1 MTRILFSSSLK
12 MLTRDRQAL
21 FWALIFPLMFLGVF
35 KLFSGDT
42 AGTTHLIVS
51 VDATSERGRSLVE
64 ALGRVGFLEVDT
76 RPGLDEDAAT
86 RLIEADEG
94 DAALVVFPAAPSSPA
109 NAVLLVGIRDPIG
122 RQVTAAAI
130 ASVVDGVNLSLTR
143 SPASISLVTRPVD
156 EKTTSFF
163 QFVAPGILGMGLM
176 NFATISLSGS
186 LSRYR
191 EEGVLRRI
199 RATPLPPSFFFLSV
213 LGAHLV
219 ITGLQVAVLMVVGQA
234 LGADLFS
241 GGIWAPL
248 IAIFGT
254 VVFLNV
260 GVIVAGR
267 VKGRGAVEGAANAI
281 TLPMM
286 FLSGSFFPVSA
297 LPEVV
302 QKIVQVLPLTHMLS
316 ALRGVTI
323 EGESIAAQWPSL
335 LVMLGW
341 TVASFVAARF
351 AFSLDDA

>member
-21 FWALIFPLMFLGVF
+21 FWALAFPLIFMGVF

-42 AGTTHLIVS
+42 NGTTRLIVS
-51 VDATSERGRSLVE
+51 VDATSERGRTLVD
-64 ALGRVGFLEVDT
+64 ALGQVGFLDVVLH
-76 RPGLDEDAAT
+76 PGLDEESARALVLD
-86 RLIEADEG
+86 DEG
-94 DAALVVFPAAPSSPA
+94 DAALVVYPAAPSIPA
-109 NAVLLVGIRDPIG
+109 NAVLLVGVSDPVG
-122 RQVTAAAI
+122 RQVTSAAI
-130 ASVVDGVNLSLTR
+130 SSVVDKVNLSL
-143 SPASISLVTRPVD
+143 SKAPVPISMATRPVE

-176 NFATISLSGS
+176 NFATVSLASS

-191 EEGVLRRI
+191 EEGVLRRV
-199 RATPLPPSFFFLSV
+199 RTTPLAPSQFFLSV

-219 ITGLQVAVLMVVGQA
+219 ITAVQVVVLIFVGQM

-248 IAIFGT
+248 IAVFGT
-254 VVFLNV
+254 IVFLNL
-260 GVIVAGR
+260 GVVVAGR
-267 VKGRGAVEGAANAI
+267 VTGRGAVEGAANAI

-297 LPEVV
+297 LPPVM
-302 QKIVQVLPLTHMLS
+302 QKVVQVLPLTHMLN

-323 EGESIAAQWPSL
+323 ESESITEQWPSL
-335 LVMLGW
+335 LVMLAW
-341 TVASFVAARF
+341 TVGSFVVARL
-351 AFSLDDA
+351 AFRLEDS

>member
-21 FWALIFPLMFLGVF
+21 FWALMFPLIFMGVF
-35 KLFSGDT
+35 RLFSGESS
-42 AGTTHLIVS
+42 GTTRLIVS
-51 VDATSERGRSLVE
+51 VDATSERGRALVD
-64 ALGRVGFLEVDT
+64 ALGQVGFLDVAV
-76 RPGLDEDAAT
+76 RPGLDEDSA
-86 RLIEADEG
+86 RLLVEDDEG
-94 DAALVVFPAAPSSPA
+94 DAALVVFPAAPNTPA
-109 NAVLLVGIRDPIG
+109 NAVLLVGVRDPIG
-122 RQVTAAAI
+122 RQVTSAAI
-130 ASVVDGVNLSLTR
+130 ASVVDRVNLSFTKA
-143 SPASISLVTRPVD
+143 PVSISMVTRPVD

-176 NFATISLSGS
+176 NFATISLSSS

-199 RATPLPPSFFFLSV
+199 RATPLAPSRFFLSV
-213 LGAHLV
+213 LSAHLV
-219 ITGLQVAVLMVVGQA
+219 ITAVQVAVLMVVGQM

-248 IAIFGT
+248 IAVFGT
-254 VVFLNV
+254 IAFLNL

-297 LPEVV
+297 LPEAM
-302 QKIVQVLPLTHMLS
+302 QKVVQVLPLTHMLN

-323 EGESIAAQWPSL
+323 EGESIVEQWPSL

-341 TVASFVAARF
+341 TVASFVAARI
-351 AFSLDDA
+351 AFRLEDA

>member
-21 FWALIFPLMFLGVF
+21 FWALVFPLIFMGVF

-42 AGTTHLIVS
+42 NGTTRLIVS
-51 VDATSERGRSLVE
+51 VDATSERGRTLVD
-64 ALGRVGFLEVDT
+64 ALREVGFLDVVLH
-76 RPGLDEDAAT
+76 PGLDEESARALVLD
-86 RLIEADEG
+86 DEG
-94 DAALVVFPAAPSSPA
+94 DAALVVYPAAPSTPA
-109 NAVLLVGIRDPIG
+109 NAVLLVGVSDPVG
-122 RQVTAAAI
+122 RQVTSAAI
-130 ASVVDGVNLSLTR
+130 SSVVDQVNLSL
-143 SPASISLVTRPVD
+143 SKAPVPISMVTWPVE

-176 NFATISLSGS
+176 NFATISLASS

-191 EEGVLRRI
+191 EEGVLRRV
-199 RATPLPPSFFFLSV
+199 RATPLAPSQFFVSV

-219 ITGLQVAVLMVVGQA
+219 ITAVQVVVLMFVGQM

-248 IAIFGT
+248 IAVFGT
-254 VVFLNV
+254 IVFLNL
-260 GVIVAGR
+260 GVVVAGR
-267 VKGRGAVEGAANAI
+267 VTGRGAVEGAANAI

-297 LPEVV
+297 LPPVM
-302 QKIVQVLPLTHMLS
+302 QKVVQVLPLTHMLN

-323 EGESIAAQWPSL
+323 ESESITEQWPSL
-335 LVMLGW
+335 LVMLAW
-341 TVASFVAARF
+341 TVGSFVVARL
-351 AFSLDDA
+351 AFRLEDS